1 MIIFIAKLIILIV
14 LGNYDWWRVLRFSL
28 YGGLFVAPTIYG
40 WFKVIFG
47 SVSRI
52 FQLKIFVELNDFNT
66 KIYKLLILKKC
77 NSSISLHNRN
87 PNLKM
92 ENKHTIKKILERI
105 NVLRQ
110 I

>member
-1 MIIFIAKLIILIV
+1 MIHFIAKLVIV

-40 WFKVIFG
+40 WFKVIFA

-66 KIYKLLILKKC
+66 KIYKLLILKKFK
-77 NSSISLHNRN
+77 NGKQTHN
-87 PNLKM
+87 
-92 ENKHTIKKILERI
+92 
-105 NVLRQ
+105 
-110 I
+110 